1 MGDVPSMFRWIER
14 GDELELELESESED
28 GVFIDAL
35 EAVRELLEEDTG
47 AGLGGTAETRVIAS
61 GTGRAAL
68 LSDWLCQLVALAE
81 GEGFVPDRIA
91 ALDLRDD
98 GLSATVEGRCGD
110 PARLVRSISDDGL
123 VYEPAP
129 ESQRFHARAVITTLG
144 EAAGA
149 G

>member
-1 MGDVPSMFRWIER
+1 MFRWIER

-47 AGLGGTAETRVIAS
+47 AGLGGAADTRVFAS
-61 GTGRAAL
+61 GGDRAAL
-68 LSDWLCQLVALAE
+68 LADWLRQLTALAE
-81 GEGFVPDRIA
+81 GEGFVPERIVA
-91 ALDLRDD
+91 IDLRDD

-110 PARLVRSISDDGL
+110 SAHLVRTISDDGL
-123 VYEPAP
+123 LYEPAP
-129 ESQRFHARAVITTLG
+129 ESHRFHARAVLTTLG

-149 G
+149 GS